1 MQFKI
6 ITIISVILGL
16 SAVTFSW
23 SQSRK
28 ISRMEKLLKERK
40 ENAGDDYSEK
50 IARLMKRIAGLERHI
65 VTLASIRANNNN
77 KNAPASPAGDINT
90 ELKRLRT
97 DVDAVLTDEALN
109 TEEGQNRLQE
119 ILKKT
124 REKAR
129 EERRERNKKLFDYM
143 RRDALDRL
151 AEDAGISKENTD
163 KVDNFLK
170 DEMSEARDLRRQ
182 FRDGKIEPADMFKKL
197 NELRAKTDTQV
208 KDILDGDA
216 YKKYTEM
223 RDQFRGPFGR
233 RRR

>member
-1 MQFKI
+1 MPFKI
-6 ITIISVILGL
+6 ITVFSIVLGL

-28 ISRMEKLLKERK
+28 ISRIEKLLKENK
-40 ENAGDDYSEK
+40 APSGDDQSDK
-50 IARLMKRIAGLERHI
+50 IAKLMKRIAGLERHL
-65 VTLASIRANNNN
+65 VTLASIRSNNS
-77 KNAPASPAGDINT
+77 KNVPAAPAGDINT

-109 TEEGQNRLQE
+109 TEEGQQRLQE

-129 EERRERNKKLFDYM
+129 QERRERNKKLFDYV

-182 FRDGKIEPADMFKKL
+182 FRDGKIEPAEMFKKL
-197 NELRAKTDTQV
+197 NELREKTDNQV
-208 KDILDGDA
+208 KDILEGDA
-216 YKKYTEM
+216 YKKYSEM